1 MAYTTINKSTDYFD
15 TKLHNGNA
23 TAKTLAYDFEVDMFW
38 TKMRNDAYPHNVYDS
53 VRGADQQLRTNVSN
67 SSRVAGNTVSF
78 GNSSGVSLGTDS
90 GNYGTNK
97 TQTDGGSQATYVGW
111 GWKAG
116 GTGSSNT
123 DGTIT
128 STVSVNTTAGFSI
141 VKYVGNTVA
150 GATVG
155 HGLGAVPSVIMIKQ
169 TTGSTN
175 WTVYHKGL
183 GSHAK
188 YLYLDASNGETTDSG
203 NFDNVPTSS
212 TFLLGSN
219 SGVNAA
225 SGSTYIAYCFAEKTG
240 FSKFGKLISNGNDSG
255 SFCYTGFAPKWV
267 MLKPNVT
274 DGWSNWYI
282 FDTTRDHPQLNDM
295 PLYANLTTQEGYY
308 GGSPASNYAQID
320 LLSNGFKIRRDG
332 NWGGG
337 SSGRELIYMAFGQS
351 IVGSN
356 NVPATAR

>member
-1 MAYTTINKSTDYFD
+1 MAYTTINKSSNYIS
-15 TKLHNGNA
+15 TKLYTGTGSSQSITGVGFQPDMNWH
-23 TAKTLAYDFEVDMFW
+23 KTRTTSGYNHCFVD
-38 TKMRNDAYPHNVYDS
+38 A
-53 VRGADQQLRTNVSN
+53 VRGPTKFLRPNLSN
-67 SSRVAGNTVSF
+67 SEDTYTGSFVSF
-78 GNSSGVSLGTDS
+78 DS
-90 GNYGTNK
+90 DGFSVGADGSNGETNK
-97 TQTDGGSQATYVGW
+97 SGDSFVSW
-111 GWKAG
+111 NWKAN

-188 YLYLDASNGETTDSG
+188 YLYLDASNAETTDSG

-212 TFLLGSN
+212 AFLLGSN

-225 SGSTYIAYCFAEKTG
+225 SGSTYIAYCFAEKAG
-240 FSKFGKLISNGNDSG
+240 YSKFGSYTGNGSTDG
-255 SFCYTGFAPKWV
+255 PFCYTGFRPDFLIVKR
-267 MLKPNVT
+267 
-274 DGWSNWYI
+274 I
-282 FDTTRDHPQLNDM
+282 DTANDWNMQDTKRSLNGEDKI
-295 PLYANLTTQEGYY
+295 LQANNNDNEKVDQGY
-308 GGSPASNYAQID
+308 SID
-320 LLSNGFKIRRDG
+320 KLSNGFKCRASGTETNADG
-332 NWGGG
+332 GTY
-337 SSGRELIYMAFGQS
+337 IYMAFGQS

>member
-1 MAYTTINKSTDYFD
+1 MAYTTINKSTDYFN
-15 TKLHNGNA
+15 TKLYTGTGSSHAVSGIGFQPDWVWFKGRNQ
-23 TAKTLAYDFEVDMFW
+23 AYHHYLF
-38 TKMRNDAYPHNVYDS
+38 DA
-53 VRGADQQLRTNVSN
+53 VRGVNKPIHSALTNAES
-67 SSRVAGNTVSF
+67 TQTDTLMSF
-78 GNSSGVSLGTDS
+78 DSDGFTLGSDTNNGEINSSGNTFVSW
-90 GNYGTNK
+90 N
-97 TQTDGGSQATYVGW
+97 
-111 GWKAG
+111 WKAN

-188 YLYLDASNGETTDSG
+188 YLYLDASNAETTDSG

-212 TFLLGSN
+212 AFLLGSN

-225 SGSTYIAYCFAEKTG
+225 SGSTYIAYCFAEKAG
-240 FSKFGKLISNGNDSG
+240 YSKFGSYTGNGSTDG
-255 SFCYTGFAPKWV
+255 PFCYTGFRPDFLIVKR
-267 MLKPNVT
+267 
-274 DGWSNWYI
+274 I
-282 FDTTRDHPQLNDM
+282 DTANDWNMQDTKRSLNGEDKI
-295 PLYANLTTQEGYY
+295 LQANNNDNEKVDQGY
-308 GGSPASNYAQID
+308 SID
-320 LLSNGFKIRRDG
+320 KLSNGFKCRASGTETNADG
-332 NWGGG
+332 GTY
-337 SSGRELIYMAFGQS
+337 IYMAFGQS